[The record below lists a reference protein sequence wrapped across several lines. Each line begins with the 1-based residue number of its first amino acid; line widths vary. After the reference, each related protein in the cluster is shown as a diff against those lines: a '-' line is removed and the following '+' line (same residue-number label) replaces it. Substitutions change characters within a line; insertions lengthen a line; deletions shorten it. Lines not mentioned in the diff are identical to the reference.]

1 MKNILVKDI
10 MLKFGEF
17 PTVSEDEL
25 FRESIEEMNK
35 FGLGIACIVDSQR
48 KLKGV
53 LTDGDIRRLILRVQ
67 KPLAAIFVDEA
78 YSYSTIK
85 FTEMDEYTLLSD
97 ANGDTW
103 LNSQNNGSVWLT
115 NDGSQTALYC
125 TAGWVHIPNGI
136 EGNLWCNGAVRIVG
150 RLNIGRND
158 PGGGS
163 GDQSFLEYVVV
174 SGSDKEQTV
183 LRIVCGN
190 DANDNINLR
199 PSGKVGIKTDQPS
212 YTLHVNGD
220 CGATQF
226 YATSDYRLKNDVET
240 LKDEKYNIDSLRP
253 VSYTLKETQK
263 PALGFIAHEVQEHFP
278 EMVSGEKDGDEMMQ
292 AIEYNQM
299 IPLLVKEIQEL
310 KARVKELESKQN

>member
-97 ANGDTW
+97 AVIKMEKLKIWDLPVTDK
-103 LNSQNNGSVWLT
+103 
-115 NDGSQTALYC
+115 DG
-125 TAGWVHIPNGI
+125 
-136 EGNLWCNGAVRIVG
+136 
-150 RLNIGRND
+150 
-158 PGGGS
+158 
-163 GDQSFLEYVVV
+163 
-174 SGSDKEQTV
+174 V
-183 LRIVCGN
+183 LKG
-190 DANDNINLR
+190 L
-199 PSGKVGIKTDQPS
+199 
-212 YTLHVNGD
+212 LH
-220 CGATQF
+220 
-226 YATSDYRLKNDVET
+226 LH
-240 LKDEKYNIDSLRP
+240 
-253 VSYTLKETQK
+253 
-263 PALGFIAHEVQEHFP
+263 PALKFVLGI
-278 EMVSGEKDGDEMMQ
+278 
-292 AIEYNQM
+292 
-299 IPLLVKEIQEL
+299 
-310 KARVKELESKQN
+310 